1 MKDRILQLDK
11 SIQEYISLG
20 IKSGLFNKN
29 NLNRIITRLERVKF
43 SIDNNNPGDAQTEP
57 IRDSSNFRIS
67 YGINVKINENKTN
80 NTGKFYYRDE
90 VVFHELTHSV
100 NGIYE
105 NWFENL
111 SLWFDFDKK
120 FKETFIVKED
130 TIEELSNNPKYRQKG
145 YSWQVL
151 DEFVDQYVSQK
162 LVETKYGT
170 KVYPIEKKPI
180 RQSDPIIYINTNFND
195 YYEYYDLVM
204 KFIEPIYGS
213 NVNQFII
220 DSLDDTAINK
230 IFNYYKNR
238 SLGFDEL
245 YSLLGVMGNIGFA
258 VGSRNFSEAQ
268 KASDSDMLARN
279 PKNFYK
285 NYNECFSILNNV
297 LENKISI
304 PGVKGSFG
312 SSNF

>member
-67 YGINVKINENKTN
+67 YGINIKINENKTN

-151 DEFVDQYVSQK
+151 DEFVAQYVSQK

-180 RQSDPIIYINTNFND
+180 RQSDPIIYINTKFND

-213 NVNQFII
+213 NVNQFVI

-279 PKNFYK
+279 PQNFYK